1 MSVHSFFRRLARND
15 NDQLLPTTAFSSY
28 LERLPGSTNVP
39 LTEPTHPATMIPP
52 LPLHHPDAF
61 RALSREGH
69 HLQQSLQAFIDA
81 QSEGLLAGS
90 FTAAGISHADETA
103 SRGRRTPSSE
113 SPARR
118 NNLVLPVRQPAPSK
132 PGLQGARRGI
142 ARAMSQLEG
151 LKAHEAELLEGALS
165 AQEEDLTTAEALRQR
180 REGLEASIRGIE
192 AEEASRHARGLRE
205 EERLLDE
212 EIRDLETK
220 LAGMKARHRQLR
232 AEIEGLD
239 NRVQSQLSSYRAAL
253 ALAEEE
259 TRKFLTRPSGPT
271 GRGLRPGKRSG
282 ESVWE
287 LPVGRRTLPMAE
299 EQFREEHRMLLK
311 RIAEVDEE
319 RTALEEGKQVWADV
333 VREVT
338 GVEKLLR
345 NEMQRLNQSSTSSS
359 PSVATSY
366 PTTQRMGL
374 PPETSVGDA
383 TTAAAAGG
391 GVGGGGGGGGG
402 ERYAG
407 LEGEDQAHGM
417 HTVLLHIE
425 AARKRVE
432 AHWRTS
438 VARGWSLLV
447 CCVGAELEAL
457 KQGSDVLRAALGDDA
472 DLEDE
477 EEKEEEGEGQGG
489 RTNGKEEE

>member
-1 MSVHSFFRRLARND
+1 
-15 NDQLLPTTAFSSY
+15 
-28 LERLPGSTNVP
+28 
-39 LTEPTHPATMIPP
+39 
-52 LPLHHPDAF
+52 
-61 RALSREGH
+61 
-69 HLQQSLQAFIDA
+69 
-81 QSEGLLAGS
+81 
-90 FTAAGISHADETA
+90 
-103 SRGRRTPSSE
+103 
-113 SPARR
+113 
-118 NNLVLPVRQPAPSK
+118 
-132 PGLQGARRGI
+132 
-142 ARAMSQLEG
+142 MSQLEG
-151 LKAHEAELLEGALS
+151 LKAHEAELLEGALA